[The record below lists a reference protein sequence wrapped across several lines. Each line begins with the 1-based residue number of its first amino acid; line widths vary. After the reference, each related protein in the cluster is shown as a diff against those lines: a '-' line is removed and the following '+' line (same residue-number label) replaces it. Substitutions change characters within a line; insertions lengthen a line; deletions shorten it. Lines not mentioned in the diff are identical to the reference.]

1 MYTSL
6 YMYIY
11 IYNILYTHRLHILQ
25 QMICVLV
32 KPEPA
37 QQTKQ
42 KKNEKKNKNNRVED
56 KVSLILVNN
65 DELQEY
71 IVNSFYFSTRSSYCQ
86 FPIY

>member
-42 KKNEKKNKNNRVED
+42 NKKRKTKKTKTT
-56 KVSLILVNN
+56 
-65 DELQEY
+65 ELK
-71 IVNSFYFSTRSSYCQ
+71 IKFR
-86 FPIY
+86 